1 MAAAEAPAEAP
12 ADVQRSG
19 SEPPTEADSPPNQRG
34 NVAPCDEKWVQV
46 PPRPPRRLLRL
57 LFRARQATVLNPKR
71 APKQAEALTNSA
83 RAQVRN
89 KLIDLAES
97 GNSDVA
103 RYGDMITSELA
114 CTRFLR
120 GAKGNVDKAVEM
132 FETHLTWRSR
142 YKVETIVDE
151 DFSDLKAHNE
161 LYWGGQD
168 REGVMTLM
176 WNLRKHDAKRTDAKR
191 FVRFFIHQIE
201 TGLRTCRSYPNGLFN
216 IAVDLDQV
224 VRSHLAY
231 FTCTHA
237 SALQPD
243 ICICAQCSAPAVT
256 LHGALLPPPAL
267 PCAPNLKKYATT
279 RQALRNGK
287 RSSAQGSTG
296 ALVLAFRPSDA

>member
-1 MAAAEAPAEAP
+1 
-12 ADVQRSG
+12 
-19 SEPPTEADSPPNQRG
+19 
-34 NVAPCDEKWVQV
+34 VQV
-46 PPRPPRRLLRL
+46 RD
-57 LFRARQATVLNPKR
+57 
-71 APKQAEALTNSA
+71 
-83 RAQVRN
+83 

-97 GNSDVA
+97 GNADVA

-120 GAKGNVDKAVEM
+120 GAKGKVDKAVEM
-132 FETHLTWRSR
+132 FETHLTWRTR

-201 TGLRTCRSYPNGLFN
+201 TGLRTCPSYPNGLFN

-224 VRSHLAY
+224 VRAHLSYYTCSHAR
-231 FTCTHA
+231 
-237 SALQPD
+237 ALQPV
-243 ICICAQCSAPAVT
+243 ICICACS
-256 LHGALLPPPAL
+256 
-267 PCAPNLKKYATT
+267 
-279 RQALRNGK
+279 
-287 RSSAQGSTG
+287 
-296 ALVLAFRPSDA
+296 